1 MKISND
7 ASLERRLKKICNE
20 SIELLN
26 LDLSG
31 LTIVT
36 EAASGLFIT
45 TPLIALMAGAKE
57 VVCLTKDTVYGQVSE
72 IKSEL
77 LELSHRWGLSNPT
90 IITDRSSPVLKN
102 ADVITNLGMVRP
114 LDRSLLN
121 HIGHQVV
128 IPYMCEGWEIR
139 PGDLDFAFCQEV
151 DIPVMGTNEDAPE
164 MMIFSQCGML
174 ALKMT
179 LEIGLEVAGNK
190 IAILSSDHF
199 GKVIHK
205 TLSNVGA
212 HCKLFTS
219 TNHYEGLEK
228 GKWDAVIV
236 AEYCRGDV
244 IIGNDGIIS
253 GTRFNELIEN
263 TYAIIQLLGVNE
275 VEKIKKLMCKV
286 YPEKTLVPHKMSRT
300 LADLGPRPLIL
311 LHAAGLKVGEAMARA
326 RQKGLSG
333 GKFYQEV
340 LGKSPSQL
348 IEYIV

>member
-1 MKISND
+1 MQILSD
-7 ASLERRLKKICNE
+7 ANLERRLKKICNE

-57 VVCLTKDTVYGQVSE
+57 VICLTKDTVYGKVSE
-72 IKSEL
+72 IKSDL
-77 LELSHRWGLSNPT
+77 LELSSRWGLSNPT
-90 IITDRSSPVLKN
+90 IITNRRSPILTQ
-102 ADVITNLGMVRP
+102 ADIITNLGMVRP
-114 LDRSLLN
+114 LDRGLLN

-139 PGDLDFAFCQEV
+139 PGDLDFTFCKEAG
-151 DIPVMGTNEDAPE
+151 IPVMGTNEDAPE

-179 LEIGLEVAGNK
+179 LEIGLEVVGNK

-199 GKVIHK
+199 GKVIYK
-205 TLSNVGA
+205 TLSNTGA
-212 HCKLFTS
+212 DCILFTS
-219 TNHYEGLEK
+219 TDRYEGLEK
-228 GKWDAVIV
+228 GEWDAVIV
-236 AEYCRGDV
+236 AEYSNRDV
-244 IIGNDGIIS
+244 IIGNNGIIS
-253 GTRFNELIEN
+253 GTRFEKLVEN

-275 VEKIKKLMCKV
+275 VEKIKEFMCKI
-286 YPEKTLVPHKMSRT
+286 YPDQVLAPHKMSRT

-311 LHAAGLKVGEAMARA
+311 LHAAGLKVGEAMAKA
-326 RQKGLSG
+326 RQKGLVG
-333 GKFYQEV
+333 EEFYQEV
-340 LGKSPSQL
+340 LEKSPSQL
-348 IEYIV
+348 IKYIV

>member
-7 ASLERRLKKICNE
+7 VNLERRLKKICNE

-26 LDLSG
+26 LNLSG

-57 VVCLTKDTVYGQVSE
+57 VICLTKDTVYGKVSE
-72 IKSEL
+72 IKNDL
-77 LELSHRWGLSNPT
+77 LELSNRWGLGNPT
-90 IITDRSSPVLKN
+90 IITDRESPVLKQ
-102 ADVITNLGMVRP
+102 ADIITNLGMVRP

-139 PGDLDFAFCQEV
+139 PGDVDFAFCKEAS
-151 DIPVMGTNEDAPE
+151 IPVMGTNEDAPE

-179 LEIGLEVAGNK
+179 LEVGLEVVGNK

-199 GKVIHK
+199 GKVIYE
-205 TLSNVGA
+205 TLSNAGA
-212 HCKLFTS
+212 HCILFTS
-219 TNHYEGLEK
+219 TNSYEGLEK
-228 GKWDAVIV
+228 GEWDAVIV
-236 AEYCRGDV
+236 AEYNNRDV
-244 IIGNDGIIS
+244 IIGNNGTIS

-263 TYAIIQLLGVNE
+263 TYAIIQLLGLNE
-275 VEKIKKLMCKV
+275 VEEIKQLMCKI
-286 YPEKTLVPHKMSRT
+286 YPDQTLAPHKMSRT

-311 LHAAGLKVGEAMARA
+311 LHAAGLKVGEAMAKA

-333 GKFYQEV
+333 EKFYIEV
-340 LGKSPSQL
+340 LEKSPSQL
-348 IEYIV
+348 IKNIV